1 MGTKNTE
8 YKNSYNKDN
17 YSRIA
22 LYFPKD
28 FKDSISDYCNAA
40 DVPMAEFIKDLV
52 YEKIGDYFD
61 DCITEEY
68 VRVQIYS
75 LSSVMIITCGKRWM
89 FCVPSENGHILG
101 AKVGRDCHDQL
112 ADYFSKKKPDVTSFN
127 IWKKVMMSSGQHGFK
142 YGDDYDGNMDRLI
155 EKIDP
160 NLKYIA
166 MVKVYDSDEHREQ
179 EEK

>member
-28 FKDSISDYCNAA
+28 FKESISDYCNAA

-75 LSSVMIITCGKRWM
+75 LSSVMISWRTIFQRKSPMSGHSIYGK
-89 FCVPSENGHILG
+89 
-101 AKVGRDCHDQL
+101 K
-112 ADYFSKKKPDVTSFN
+112 
-127 IWKKVMMSSGQHGFK
+127 
-142 YGDDYDGNMDRLI
+142 
-155 EKIDP
+155 
-160 NLKYIA
+160 
-166 MVKVYDSDEHREQ
+166 
-179 EEK
+179 